1 MKNLLLLKEK
11 QALKKLDNVRKDHE
25 TRLEA
30 LQQAQVLSLAFPILF
45 DWHYMIISTVIIV
58 NTFGLLLKEIDKLK
72 GELIEM
78 NLQIVDRAIQVVR
91 SALANQIDWTE
102 IGLIVK
108 EAQAQG
114 DPVASA
120 IKELKLQTNH
130 VSMLLR

>member
-1 MKNLLLLKEK
+1 MELKTEKNG
-11 QALKKLDNVRKDHE
+11 N
-25 TRLEA
+25 
-30 LQQAQVLSLAFPILF
+30 FN
-45 DWHYMIISTVIIV
+45 WHYSKH
-58 NTFGLLLKEIDKLK
+58 FCLFLKEIDKLK

-114 DPVASA
+114 DPVANA

-130 VSMLLR
+130 VTMLLR